1 MKLFVYCP
9 EQYSNQENS
18 PEWQVALELSKNSK
32 LPIVSNLDVFKHLT
46 KPQLVSV
53 PEKKSCNIQKVVES
67 GFIHSIDLIDEFHEI
82 DKSLVA
88 CFTNKE
94 GITYQEVPILREK
107 HKAKFRVRHNQKG
120 EHLVIIR
127 DSQREYANDSFEVI

>member
-9 EQYSNQENS
+9 EQYSNQEDS
-18 PEWQVALELSKNSK
+18 PEWQIALELSKDSK
-32 LPIVSNLDVFKHLT
+32 LPIISNLKIFEHMD
-46 KPQLVSV
+46 KPQLVSI
-53 PEKKSCNIQKVVES
+53 PEKQICDIQKVVES
-67 GFIHSIDLIDEFHEI
+67 GFIHSIDLINEFYEI

-94 GITYQEVPILREK
+94 GVTYQEAPILREK

-120 EHLVIIR
+120 EYTVIIR
-127 DSQREYANDSFEVI
+127 DSQKEYYSGSFEVL